1 MKVYIVNKESIAIG
15 DKFTVP
21 LKGFK
26 EEEEAI
32 KYMNLCIEEILRND
46 PEFRLRVVSDK
57 NKSIYIE
64 DDYWPDGKSFW
75 YIFYI
80 STVEVF

>member
-1 MKVYIVNKESIAIG
+1 MKVYIVNKECIAIG
-15 DKFTVP
+15 DKCTIP

-26 EEEEAI
+26 EEKEAI

-46 PEFRLRVVSDK
+46 KEFKLQIIDEKHKV
-57 NKSIYIE
+57 IYIE
-64 DDYWPDGKSFW
+64 DDYWPDGKSVW